1 MRVAWAQV
9 NSDPKGAEIIVDGTS
24 TGQFTPARV
33 QMPAG
38 LHNVTLR
45 LNGYQQGKTT
55 VQVSEGGT
63 VPIELSLH
71 PK

>member
-1 MRVAWAQV
+1 
-9 NSDPKGAEIIVDGTS
+9 
-24 TGQFTPARV
+24 
-33 QMPAG
+33 